1 MTRESFLHRTTVWK
15 LRTRL
20 LELPRRPLLMGIINV
35 TPDSF
40 SDGGRFLDVDAAV
53 AHARTLVAEGAD
65 LLDVGGESTRPG
77 AATVQE
83 QVEMA
88 RVIPVIRQ
96 LAGEV
101 SVPISIDT
109 RKASVAEAAVDAGA
123 EIINDISALEAD
135 PRMVGVVAAAG
146 AGVCVMHMQGV
157 PETMQQDPTYA
168 DVVADVHRFLR
179 ERRDMLEAAGVSRER
194 ICLDPGIGFGK
205 TYDHNLALLRSCHA
219 LHALGCAVLVGH
231 SRKSFLGAMIG
242 DASADRTPA
251 GIGVALAL
259 AEQGVQV
266 LRVHDVRPVHEA
278 LLAFELSG
286 GLA

>member
-1 MTRESFLHRTTVWK
+1 
-15 LRTRL
+15 
-20 LELPRRPLLMGIINV
+20 MGIINV

-40 SDGGRFLDVDAAV
+40 SDGGRFLDVEAAV
-53 AHARTLVAEGAD
+53 VHAQELVAAGAD

-77 AATVQE
+77 AAAVPE
-83 QVEMA
+83 DVEMA
-88 RVIPVIRQ
+88 RVIPVVRR
-96 LAGEV
+96 LADEV
-101 SVPISIDT
+101 EVPISIDT
-109 RKASVAEAAVDAGA
+109 RKAGVAEAAVDAGA
-123 EIINDISALEAD
+123 EIINDVSGLEAD
-135 PRMVGVVAAAG
+135 PRMVGVVAASG

-168 DVVADVHRFLR
+168 DVVADVHRYLR
-179 ERRDMLEAAGVSRER
+179 ERRDMLEAAGISRER

-205 TYDHNLALLRSCHA
+205 TYDHNLALLSSCHA
-219 LHALGCAVLVGH
+219 LHALGCPVLVGH
-231 SRKSFLGAMIG
+231 SRKSFLGTMIG

-259 AEQGVQV
+259 AVQGVQV
-266 LRVHDVRPVHEA
+266 LRVHDVRPVREA